1 VLVGE
6 VEKRLKTI
14 ITDVCLKRNA
24 ELIDLKRMLD
34 HVHWLVEVDPEY
46 GIHWLA
52 RENKDL
58 SSCLLHSEFK
68 HLNTRM
74 PTLWTNSSFVPT
86 VGGAPLSL
94 IK

>member
-1 VLVGE
+1 
-6 VEKRLKTI
+6 
-14 ITDVCLKRNA
+14 
-24 ELIDLKRMLD
+24 MLD

-46 GIHWLA
+46 GIHRLA
-52 RENKDL
+52 REIKDL
-58 SSCLLHSEFK
+58 SSRLLRSEFK

-74 PTLWTNSSFVPT
+74 PTLWTNSYFVPT